1 MPRLV
6 ITVHNPSR
14 VPLAKFYILIREII
28 DWFGLDQDVT
38 VELEES

>member
-6 ITVHNPSR
+6 ITVSNPSR

-28 DWFGLDQDVT
+28 DFFGLDHDVT
-38 VELEES
+38 CELQDD